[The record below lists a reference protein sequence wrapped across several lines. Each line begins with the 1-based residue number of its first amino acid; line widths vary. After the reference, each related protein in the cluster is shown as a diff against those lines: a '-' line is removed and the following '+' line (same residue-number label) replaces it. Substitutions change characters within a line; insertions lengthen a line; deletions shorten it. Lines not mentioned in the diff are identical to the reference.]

1 MQANSSYGISTYN
14 DVSNMEVIKM
24 AKEVDELR
32 PRIEDV
38 LKKAFM
44 LQVDIFRLSQKI
56 DDEELQVAYDLQKK
70 VVKILGDVFEQ
81 T

>member
-1 MQANSSYGISTYN
+1 
-14 DVSNMEVIKM
+14 MEVIKM